1 MMTKLIVNGKTIS
14 KSEKDC
20 PLKLVVREGETA
32 TVELSVSSE
41 DIEKALVR
49 AYDAKTNK
57 SKYPDFALT
66 RDMRKEIEKLLQAP
80 VKEEK
85 EMIDQIIKEYTD
97 DCRQKICWLPELL
110 KEKLLAYSKAE
121 KIKLLDRL
129 LSNEECCENC
139 GNGIANVPSEY
150 IQDELKRLKELKGE

>member
-1 MMTKLIVNGKTIS
+1 MPNHS
-14 KSEKDC
+14 
-20 PLKLVVREGETA
+20 VVSHECLQDRIANEVT
-32 TVELSVSSE
+32 
-41 DIEKALVR
+41 
-49 AYDAKTNK
+49 
-57 SKYPDFALT
+57 
-66 RDMRKEIEKLLQAP
+66 KLLQAP

>member
-1 MMTKLIVNGKTIS
+1 MTKLIVNGKTIS

-41 DIEKALVR
+41 DMFNAIKDTDILVVPSNIDKVVE
-49 AYDAKTNK
+49 A
-57 SKYPDFALT
+57 
-66 RDMRKEIEKLLQAP
+66 MEKLLQAP